1 MSVLRKAY
9 IRCLRG
15 NGKKLVTEVVRR
27 IWLGIPIDDIIP
39 KQLMP
44 YFMEGVKRY
53 MDDFK
58 QYHAYEQMWKSL
70 RADIERFAEA
80 YGKMGM
86 CAVYPEKGN
95 YQTFKNILRMMDM
108 YEEERIGGKE

>member
-1 MSVLRKAY
+1 MRELSNAY

-15 NGKKLVTEVVRR
+15 DGKRWFTEVVRR
-27 IWLGIPIDDIIP
+27 VWLGVPIDDIIP

-44 YFMEGVKRY
+44 YLMEGVERF

-58 QYHAYEQMWKSL
+58 QYYAYEQMWKSL

-95 YQTFKNILRMMDM
+95 YQTFKNILHMMDM
-108 YEEERIGGKE
+108 YEEEKNDRKE